1 MGTEKQL
8 IKLNILDGHLIH
20 HVNFSNLSFS
30 RYISHLAIEKS
41 LRWPTYSI
49 MSMANIFSFNL
60 TQGLFGLTY
69 SNKCWPY
76 FKRNS
81 LIILKT
87 KFKIYKSLELA
98 SFLNDFLPYG
108 VPVPN
113 SFPPSIISAPRYSKL
128 DFLSL
133 CTPILSTGMFSNINV
148 SRRAAS
154 FEKKENI

>member
-1 MGTEKQL
+1 MTTYNQVIVLYQRTVRYGLWKKEENKLGPWKATLLCKWERRRKAPIKQIMGTEKQL

-41 LRWPTYSI
+41 LKWPTYSI

-69 SNKCWPY
+69 SNKCWSY

-87 KFKIYKSLELA
+87 KFKIYSL
-98 SFLNDFLPYG
+98 
-108 VPVPN
+108 
-113 SFPPSIISAPRYSKL
+113 
-128 DFLSL
+128 
-133 CTPILSTGMFSNINV
+133 
-148 SRRAAS
+148 
-154 FEKKENI
+154 